1 MFRQNFKI
9 FWKLYMVFWKGFAPE
24 PVIWLREWILK
35 IWDHKIQD
43 KGWNFFPIGKL
54 FEKRFSRFL
63 TGFLLPHGLVSRH
76 GAYPVMTPLGQK
88 QRNKIAAENRKK
100 RFRKSFPMEKKFE
113 PLSSNL
119 WSQIFKIYSL
129 SQITGSGAKPFQKTI
144 KSFRKILKFCSNT
157 EKGLFFIFLK
167 F

>member
-1 MFRQNFKI
+1 MSIFFGLLCWPVKSCHDNETVWNFNKMKTKPFSVSEQNFKI
-9 FWKLYMVFWKGFAPE
+9 FRKLFMVFWKGFAPE

-113 PLSSNL
+113 PLS
-119 WSQIFKIYSL
+119 
-129 SQITGSGAKPFQKTI
+129 
-144 KSFRKILKFCSNT
+144 
-157 EKGLFFIFLK
+157 
-167 F
+167 